1 MLLNVIEKVSNKEEV
16 IGVFANLED
25 YLLNFNIAK
34 EIFDSTLVKTIQDK
48 ALLIKYYDSSLK
60 KANTLVTDDE
70 FVGIT
75 YDNLEIIDNIINE
88 NKLVKMM

>member
-1 MLLNVIEKVSNKEEV
+1 MLLNVIEKVSNKEDV
-16 IGVFANLED
+16 ISVFSNLED

-34 EIFDSTLVKTIQDK
+34 EIFDSTLVKTIHDK

-70 FVGIT
+70 YVGIT

-88 NKLVKMM
+88 NKLVKRI